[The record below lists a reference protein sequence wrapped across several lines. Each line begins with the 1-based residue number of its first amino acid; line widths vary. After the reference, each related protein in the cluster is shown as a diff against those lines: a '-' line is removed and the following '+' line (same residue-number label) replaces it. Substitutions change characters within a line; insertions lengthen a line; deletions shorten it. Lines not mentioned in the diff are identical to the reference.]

1 MFQKE
6 LKNLVS
12 NFNEANR
19 KLRIENGSEKLLK
32 NLENHRHEQK
42 KPSNRVISSSEGK
55 FVTVGAT
62 FVPVINRS
70 FLKISNLCKNIL

>member
-1 MFQKE
+1 VFQKE